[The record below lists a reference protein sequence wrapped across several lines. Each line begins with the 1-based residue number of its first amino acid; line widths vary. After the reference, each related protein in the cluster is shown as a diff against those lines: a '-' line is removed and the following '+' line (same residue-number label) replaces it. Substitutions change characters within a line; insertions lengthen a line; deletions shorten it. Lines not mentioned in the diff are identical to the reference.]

1 MITLAV
7 RRIRPDQRAALE
19 DWQRELNG
27 PRREEALAT
36 LAAEGVDHE
45 KAVILDT
52 SDGPVL
58 IYAMESDDP
67 ERAQAIAAA
76 SDADVDRRHRE
87 VLSAAD
93 AGRAAITVALDL
105 RAV

>member
-1 MITLAV
+1 M

-19 DWQRELNG
+19 DWLRELNG
-27 PRREEALAT
+27 PRRGEALAT

-45 KAVILDT
+45 RAVILET

-67 ERAQAIAAA
+67 ARAHAIAAA
-76 SDADVDRRHRE
+76 SDAEVDRRHRE
-87 VLSAAD
+87 VLTAAD
-93 AGRAAITVALDL
+93 AGRADISVALDL
-105 RAV
+105 RIA